1 MLNDRTVYLNGK
13 FVEWEKATVHL
24 MSHSFARGSA
34 IFEVMSLHET
44 DKGPAVFR
52 LDEHINR
59 LFRTAELLSM
69 ELPLSKKAFE
79 EAVLATVKTN
89 NVNEGFV
96 KLVCYYHDIAFDLFC
111 SQKTLDVCIVAV
123 DPALDLGGVEG
134 KPPEGVSACI
144 CKSRKLHPET
154 VPVEAKVAANYVNG
168 MMAGLE
174 AKQRGFDMGI
184 MLDTQGFIAEGSLES
199 VFLVKD
205 GILTTSDLGTVL
217 QGITRKSLLEAADL
231 SGIKTAEE
239 RMKPGALLEADEIFF
254 SCSPEKIVP
263 VKKIENRV
271 IRRVPGAVTKKL
283 LTLLNGICSGK
294 NPRFKKWLSPVR

>member
-1 MLNDRTVYLNGK
+1 MLTDRTVYVNGK
-13 FVEWEKATVHL
+13 FLEWEKATVHL

-34 IFEVMSLHET
+34 IFEVMALHQT

-59 LFRTAELLSM
+59 LFRTAGLLSM
-69 ELPLSKKAFE
+69 ELPLSKKAFQ

-123 DPALDLGGVEG
+123 DLGLDLGGLSF
-134 KPPEGVSACI
+134 PPSEGVSACL
-144 CKSRKLHPET
+144 CKWRKLHPET

-174 AKQRGFDMGI
+174 ARGRGFDRGI
-184 MLDTQGFIAEGSLES
+184 MLDTQGFVAEGSLES
-199 VFLVKD
+199 IFFVRD
-205 GILTTSDLGTVL
+205 GVLTTPELGTVL
-217 QGITRKSLLEAADL
+217 QGITRKSVLETAHVL
-231 SGIKTAEE
+231 HVKTAEK
-239 RMKPGALLEADEIFF
+239 RVRPKALLEAGEIFF

-263 VKKIENRV
+263 VRKIE
-271 IRRVPGAVTKKL
+271 RRVLQDAPGPVTKKL
-283 LTLLNGICSGK
+283 LALFDEICSGK
-294 NPRFKKWLSPVR
+294 NPHFRQWLFPVR